1 MKLAKNEQKHV
12 QTSWAKF
19 QRDIKCGKYRYKFI
33 YALKFI
39 VALTTPIFKETHY
52 HWKRFMVF
60 SYTKLCPNLTKNVD
74 SRAENFSYA
83 HK

>member
-1 MKLAKNEQKHV
+1 MPCSKSKAFPAPLLMKLAKNEQKHV

-52 HWKRFMVF
+52 H
-60 SYTKLCPNLTKNVD
+60 
-74 SRAENFSYA
+74 
-83 HK
+83 